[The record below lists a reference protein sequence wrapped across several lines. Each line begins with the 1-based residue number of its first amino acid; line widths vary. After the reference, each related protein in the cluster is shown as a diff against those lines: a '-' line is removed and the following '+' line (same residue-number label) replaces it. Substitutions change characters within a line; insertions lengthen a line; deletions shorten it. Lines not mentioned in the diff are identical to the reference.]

1 MRESLEKREAS
12 SDSDAARCEFTAYG
26 STSITAPSAAQTPTA
41 HNPPHMPW
49 RVLSRMATI
58 GTEHVFVKNK
68 KKIASKIIR

>member
-41 HNPPHMPW
+41 HNHPHMPW
-49 RVLSRMATI
+49 RMATI